1 MSQYVEPRPW
11 DEIEEFYRKRNE
23 NSREHHHM
31 LALVKYIRAKGLN
44 ARLFAYTSHDT
55 LMVSIY
61 DPIELN
67 REMLKLEFDRQRQL
81 WRFEY
86 FSRPFEEAEF
96 VREYTPELGCEKFD
110 QFISM
115 MGW

>member
-1 MSQYVEPRPW
+1 
-11 DEIEEFYRKRNE
+11 
-23 NSREHHHM
+23 M
-31 LALVKYIRAKGLN
+31 LALVKHIRAKGLN
-44 ARLFAYTSHDT
+44 TGLFAYTSRDT

-67 REMLKLEFDRQRQL
+67 REMLKLDFDEQRQL

-86 FSRPFEEAEF
+86 VARPFEEAEF
-96 VREYTPELGCEKFD
+96 VREYEVELGCEKFD

-115 MGW
+115 IGW